1 VGGHDMAFG
10 SPRRRKRLN
19 ELQNKKLTSKYYPIT
34 NLTCFSSSR
43 LKKPHSCFI
52 DVSLE
57 KTYIHKG
64 IERKAMFVN
73 RFNRRRTV
81 D

>member
-1 VGGHDMAFG
+1 
-10 SPRRRKRLN
+10 
-19 ELQNKKLTSKYYPIT
+19 
-34 NLTCFSSSR
+34 LTCFSSSR
-43 LKKPHSCFI
+43 LTKPRACFM

-57 KTYIHKG
+57 KAHIHKE

-73 RFNRRRTV
+73 HFNRRRSV